1 MSIFIPPDIRLH
13 ATTTLDGFPPEV
25 VESYLA
31 YAENGDPDLLNTV
44 VLGVLQFYLANP
56 PAEALV
62 AMPGST
68 RLVEDLGC
76 DSLTMVDMVF
86 LSESLF
92 GIKLADDELAKVVTL
107 DDLKHHFQRHVTAPS
122 GSASS

>member
-1 MSIFIPPDIRLH
+1 MSILIPPDIRLH
-13 ATTTLDGFPPEV
+13 AKTTLEGFPPEV
-25 VESYLA
+25 VAAYLA
-31 YAENGDPDLLNTV
+31 YAESGAPALLNPV

-56 PAEALV
+56 PTEPLV
-62 AMPGST
+62 ALPGST

-107 DDLKHHFQRHVTAPS
+107 DDLQHHFQRHVATPS
-122 GSASS
+122 GSALS